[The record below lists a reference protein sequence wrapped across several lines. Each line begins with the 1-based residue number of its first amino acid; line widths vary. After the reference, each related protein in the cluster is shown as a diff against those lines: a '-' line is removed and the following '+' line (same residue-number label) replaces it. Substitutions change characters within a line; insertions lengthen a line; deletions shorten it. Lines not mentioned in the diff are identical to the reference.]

1 MSTYRH
7 INIKYKQPYP
17 AHQHR
22 VGPSV
27 LVYHKELIPDP
38 TSLGALQHLPLLAL
52 LMVSMERGMQVA
64 SLLQGK
70 HTRHTRAAC
79 KQYFSF
85 IFGYAVGTGECSCH
99 FLHQQSGFLLDGS
112 LPDVSSRPPLEW
124 NIFTHWGHHT
134 RVVHLCS
141 QLLQAEK
148 EMRLAAAS
156 IHLLFRFHLANMWFE
171 YQFTTCQLWESW
183 QLSLNPACSFQKCR

>member
-1 MSTYRH
+1 MESLSYNKWTLEAFSVWFGLWMRRRRLDAYTHNMILFLMTVDHSCSLFLFHCFSFTYLAFAYSLVCLPLFCLIFFVCLFICLFCFVLTWSCPSALIMSTYRH

-79 KQYFSF
+79 KQ
-85 IFGYAVGTGECSCH
+85 
-99 FLHQQSGFLLDGS
+99 
-112 LPDVSSRPPLEW
+112 
-124 NIFTHWGHHT
+124 
-134 RVVHLCS
+134 
-141 QLLQAEK
+141 
-148 EMRLAAAS
+148 
-156 IHLLFRFHLANMWFE
+156 
-171 YQFTTCQLWESW
+171 
-183 QLSLNPACSFQKCR
+183 